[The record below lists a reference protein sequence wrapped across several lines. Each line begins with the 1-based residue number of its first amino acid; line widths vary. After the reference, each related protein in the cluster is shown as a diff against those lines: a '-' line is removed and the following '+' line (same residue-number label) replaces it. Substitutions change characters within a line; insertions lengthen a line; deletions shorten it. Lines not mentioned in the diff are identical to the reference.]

1 MAQQD
6 LILARQQIDNLIVQI
21 TASPNPDYSIDGK
34 SVSKAGY
41 LRELMAQRK
50 AIEELIMMA
59 DGPYEIRTQG
69 F

>member
-1 MAQQD
+1 MSQQSLIASRDQLDQRIAD
-6 LILARQQIDNLIVQI
+6 LV
-21 TASPNPDYSIDGK
+21 ASPFPDTNIDGK
-34 SVSKAGY
+34 SVSKTAY